1 MSDREV
7 KLELETSNLKA
18 DLKKLKDELALNK
31 QSEHCPLV
39 SPDPQKSRAS
49 AGGYYCF
56 VAKVLITNSPSD
68 SGAG

>member
-1 MSDREV
+1 M

-56 VAKVLITNSPSD
+56 VAKVLTTNSPSD